1 MIIGI
6 GTDLVAIE
14 RVRSILGN
22 SVADRFME
30 RVLTPAE
37 RELASR
43 RQGRLAEFVSGRF
56 AAKEAVS
63 KAFGCG
69 IGKQLSL
76 QDMEVLPD
84 ALGKP
89 ICRIA
94 DAALRRLQLEP
105 GATAVHLSITHTDTM
120 AMAYAIVER
129 TEGGRDTSA

>member
-1 MIIGI
+1 MIVGI
-6 GTDLVAIE
+6 GTDLVDIE
-14 RVRSILGN
+14 RIHSILSQPSGE
-22 SVADRFME
+22 RFME

-37 RELASR
+37 RELAAR

-76 QDMEVLPD
+76 QEMEVLPD

-89 ICRIA
+89 VCRVA
-94 DAALRRLQLEP
+94 DAALVRLQLEP
-105 GATAVHLSITHTDTM
+105 RATAVHLSITHTATA

-129 TEGGRDTSA
+129 V